1 MDVFQIST
9 KNQKG
14 GTNMRK
20 INLLVLMTFTVHF
33 FLGSL
38 FAFGIVDH
46 ERNEKD
52 SEKITEAYNED
63 IEAYNEDTEA
73 YNEDIEDYN
82 EDTEDQ
88 ELERLKFLAWI
99 SITSLLNDAER
110 ERFLDKYLEIMSSHS
125 SSSSSIIELEKL
137 IDGID
142 SIDESAERKKLF
154 DEFNDLEE
162 FDNEVTEE
170 LLDHEFEQDVE
181 NTMVVP
187 DIMDRDQ
194 RYQSS
199 MDGIR
204 DIIARTTEKNLRERL
219 INNLRHIELNVMDV
233 ETKIEKLDFLA
244 QSVNDMLV
252 EEDSS
257 YTLYEHILLNDSLII
272 SMMNDLKE
280 REIEDERLE
289 KNIEIFISR
298 IQKLENLLENSQQI
312 LTDLKERL
320 ENRLTQINA
329 RSSLSVEEKETLR
342 QQEVK
347 DRLYVLGKIL
357 DYDVAPIIREGRTL
371 VPLRSISEGLGAL
384 VDWNPDNVTVTIE
397 RNGVFIEL
405 QVNSN
410 LVKLG
415 EKEMNIDVSA
425 EIISGRTFVP
435 LRFVGEILG
444 EEVLYDHETGE
455 IDVGLNWLQ
464 EINLLRNIL
473 EHNVV
478 NH

>member
-1 MDVFQIST
+1 
-9 KNQKG
+9 
-14 GTNMRK
+14 
-20 INLLVLMTFTVHF
+20 
-33 FLGSL
+33 
-38 FAFGIVDH
+38 
-46 ERNEKD
+46 
-52 SEKITEAYNED
+52 
-63 IEAYNEDTEA
+63 
-73 YNEDIEDYN
+73 
-82 EDTEDQ
+82 
-88 ELERLKFLAWI
+88 
-99 SITSLLNDAER
+99 
-110 ERFLDKYLEIMSSHS
+110 
-125 SSSSSIIELEKL
+125 
-137 IDGID
+137 
-142 SIDESAERKKLF
+142 
-154 DEFNDLEE
+154 
-162 FDNEVTEE
+162 
-170 LLDHEFEQDVE
+170 
-181 NTMVVP
+181 
-187 DIMDRDQ
+187 
-194 RYQSS
+194 
-199 MDGIR
+199 
-204 DIIARTTEKNLRERL
+204 
-219 INNLRHIELNVMDV
+219 
-233 ETKIEKLDFLA
+233 
-244 QSVNDMLV
+244 
-252 EEDSS
+252 
-257 YTLYEHILLNDSLII
+257 
-272 SMMNDLKE
+272 
-280 REIEDERLE
+280 
-289 KNIEIFISR
+289 
-298 IQKLENLLENSQQI
+298 
-312 LTDLKERL
+312 
-320 ENRLTQINA
+320 LTQINA

-347 DRLYVLGKIL
+347 DRLYVLGKML

>member
-63 IEAYNEDTEA
+63 IEAYNEDTEAYNEDTEA

-170 LLDHEFEQDVE
+170 LLDHAFEQDVE

-298 IQKLENLLENSQQI
+298 IQKLEI
-312 LTDLKERL
+312 
-320 ENRLTQINA
+320 
-329 RSSLSVEEKETLR
+329 
-342 QQEVK
+342 
-347 DRLYVLGKIL
+347 Y
-357 DYDVAPIIREGRTL
+357 
-371 VPLRSISEGLGAL
+371 
-384 VDWNPDNVTVTIE
+384 
-397 RNGVFIEL
+397 
-405 QVNSN
+405 
-410 LVKLG
+410 
-415 EKEMNIDVSA
+415 
-425 EIISGRTFVP
+425 
-435 LRFVGEILG
+435 
-444 EEVLYDHETGE
+444 
-455 IDVGLNWLQ
+455 
-464 EINLLRNIL
+464 
-473 EHNVV
+473 
-478 NH
+478 